1 MCLIRVV
8 SMGPAAAVGLGH
20 YSGLPGIEI
29 ALMPTD
35 WPSGGL
41 CQGLAW
47 LTACDTAVDY
57 RVSVAGCHA
66 DVPTKTCH

>member
-1 MCLIRVV
+1 MCLIWVV
-8 SMGPAAAVGLGH
+8 SMGLAAAVGLGH
-20 YSGLPGIEI
+20 YSELPGVEL
-29 ALMPTD
+29 ALMPAD

-47 LTACDTAVDY
+47 LTACDMAVDY
-57 RVSVAGCHA
+57 GVSLAGCHA